1 MNTFYWKR
9 SFFLDISYTAK
20 IKKRELKDNQ
30 IYKKSHIDLT
40 PLNYENETI
49 DIIENGYTIRRPL
62 KDYISKEIY
71 EIHKNLA
78 KSQPQ
83 TNLERAE
90 KSIKIEKYFLNTR
103 GLILY
108 ILGKTTPNK
117 NENKNKNSLNQ
128 KEVLRNREKY
138 RKNIS
143 NVLSNLSEN
152 YSSNFPFLLY
162 YKKFREI
169 LKDVMKNHQYLRYY
183 DVDILI
189 TIAED
194 LESQMW
200 LDDKYTNSNIDS
212 NNNALINYWIVK
224 RYSAEVT
231 HYLAYFSKYLKED
244 NKEEFLT
251 IFREYQNKMIIIML
265 QYLKDEQKSAQDLLD
280 EFNSRGLLISK

>member
-9 SFFLDISYTAK
+9 PFFLDIIYTAK

-30 IYKKSHIDLT
+30 ISKKSHVDLT

-49 DIIENGYTIRRPL
+49 DIIKNGYTIRRPL
-62 KDYISKEIY
+62 KDYISKEEY
-71 EIHKNLA
+71 EFRKNHS
-78 KSQPQ
+78 KSQPR

-90 KSIKIEKYFLNTR
+90 RSIKIEKYFLNTR

-117 NENKNKNSLNQ
+117 NENKNKSSLNQ

-143 NVLSNLSEN
+143 DVLSNLSEN

-169 LKDVMKNHQYLRYY
+169 LKDVMKNHQYFQYY

-194 LESQMW
+194 LESQIW
-200 LDDKYTNSNIDS
+200 LDDKYTNLNIDS
-212 NNNALINYWIVK
+212 NNNALLNYWIVK

-231 HYLAYFSKYLKED
+231 HYLAYFCKYLKED
-244 NKEEFLT
+244 SKEEFLSM
-251 IFREYQNKMIIIML
+251 FREYQKKMITIML
-265 QYLKDEQKSAQDLLD
+265 EYLKDEQKLVQHLLD
-280 EFNSRGLLISK
+280 EFNHKGLLIL